1 MGSPRIIVTSPRGG
15 LPIPSQPGTF
25 RLGQNRWDDYGFK
38 TTYNLGYVN
47 QSGKVES
54 IGSVKILR
62 RGQQPSDSQLLEHSF
77 DALPE
82 DYVSLGQSLDYYQ
95 RLADMPGRDR
105 DFILGA
111 LGDVIQDSVRMVGLD
126 SEEGWQ
132 YSVLRDIDPNSNFLS
147 MASIVLKQNY
157 SALPSIDASFRFS
170 MPGWNTPMEFT
181 FNAPS
186 VEDVRSRE
194 EKISQGV
201 AELPRRVSVVIGRNG
216 SGKSTLLSRLARIAH
231 ASRRNRGRS
240 RMAQLGKLT
249 PDGLGFSRV
258 VTVSYSAFDNFQIPG
273 MTSDER
279 RTIAQE
285 ISKGTGRFVFCGLR
299 DIASEL
305 DAELSRAPEADAI
318 KSEVGDRQET
328 TVLKSAN
335 TLAAEFSRIIAR
347 IRDLNRLPLLHRAL
361 RPVLEDPS
369 FNDVRDTLVQTIL
382 GPDCE
387 RAFIDWSTGHKIV
400 MHVVCNLVA
409 YVEKQAL
416 VLFDEPETHLH
427 PPLLAA
433 LMHSLRCVLSS
444 QEAYAVVATHSP
456 VVLQETMAAH
466 VHVISREGAQTVVQ
480 RPVGETFG
488 ENIGLLTSNVF
499 SLTSQVTDFNDT
511 LHKLA
516 LQTRDLGKIE
526 ALFAE
531 GGLSVQARA
540 YVMAV
545 LAQQG

>member
-1 MGSPRIIVTSPRGG
+1 MDSPRIFVVGPRESLAGP
-15 LPIPSQPGTF
+15 LPSGSF
-25 RLGQNRWDDYGFK
+25 RLSHNRWDDFGYK
-38 TTYNLGYVN
+38 TTYSLSHVN
-47 QSGKVES
+47 ASGNFETIGNVKV
-54 IGSVKILR
+54 LR
-62 RGQQPSDSQLLEHSF
+62 RGQQPSEKQLLDRPFNS
-77 DALPE
+77 LP
-82 DYVSLGQSLDYYQ
+82 DDFVSLGQSLDYYQ
-95 RLADMPGRDR
+95 RLADMPESDR

-111 LGDVIQDSVRMVGLD
+111 LRDVIQDSSGLAGLE
-126 SEEGWQ
+126 SEEGWNK
-132 YSVLRDIDPNSNFLS
+132 SVLRDIDLNSNFLS
-147 MASIVLKQNY
+147 MASIVLSQNY
-157 SALPSIDASFRFS
+157 SALPSIDASFQFS
-170 MPGWNTPMEFT
+170 MPGWNVPMEFS
-181 FNAPS
+181 FDAPP
-186 VEDVRSRE
+186 VDDVREYE
-194 EKISQGV
+194 EKITQGF
-201 AELPRRVSVVIGRNG
+201 AELPRRVSVIIGRNG

-231 ASRRNRGRS
+231 ASRRDRRRS
-240 RMAQLGKLT
+240 RMTNLGTLT

-273 MTSDER
+273 MTSRER

-285 ISKGTGRFVFCGLR
+285 IAKGTGRFVFCGLR

-305 DAELSRAPEADAI
+305 DAELGSEPEAGTI
-318 KSEVGDRQET
+318 KTALGDRQEV

-335 TLAAEFSRIIAR
+335 TLATEFSRIIAR
-347 IRDLNRLPLLHRAL
+347 IRDLNRLSLLNSAL

-369 FNDVRDTLVQTIL
+369 FNDVRDTLVQKIL
-382 GPDCE
+382 SPDCE
-387 RAFIDWSTGHKIV
+387 KAFIDWSTGHKIV
-400 MHVVCNLVA
+400 IHAVCNLVA

-433 LMHSLRCVLSS
+433 LMHSLRCVLSA

-466 VHVISREGAQTVVQ
+466 VHVISREGAQTVLR

-488 ENIGLLTSNVF
+488 KNIGLLTSNVF
-499 SLTSQVTDFNDT
+499 NLTSQVTDFNDT
-511 LHKLA
+511 LRKLA
-516 LQTRDLGKIE
+516 LQTKDLAAIE

-531 GGLSVQARA
+531 GGISVQARA